1 MINASRGT
9 SFHYT
14 LYIRHYSFIM
24 LALDKETFSY
34 WVTHPEDLTP
44 TDLVQLQESLSA
56 YPYCQAL
63 HTLTAKAASVHQRSQ
78 TVPYVRQAA
87 AHALSRNAL
96 RKLIDNEFQWSENLL
111 TKLNELSAKH
121 VSIPDDYQQESYA
134 LFKAKAGL
142 SNGFPK
148 LTLLQWANPN
158 DETDLS
164 ESQAQTGLA
173 PSVPEP
179 VVTIPTPED
188 PTLTETNLQKDLTQI
203 AETPTAQPSPS
214 PADIDRKRQFDL
226 IDSFIR
232 NEPRISPVKT
242 KSGELPDQE
251 DLSKRSKPTGGGLV
265 TESFAKILE
274 KQGKIDKA
282 VDIYKKLIEKNPEKK
297 AYFWAKIRE
306 LTGDSTES

>member
-1 MINASRGT
+1 
-9 SFHYT
+9 
-14 LYIRHYSFIM
+14 M

-56 YPYCQAL
+56 YPYCQSL
-63 HTLTAKAASVHQRSQ
+63 HTLMAKAASVHQRSQ
-78 TVPYVRQAA
+78 TIPYIRQAA
-87 AHALSRNAL
+87 AHALSRNTL

-134 LFKAKAGL
+134 LFTSKTGF

-148 LTLLQWANPN
+148 FSLLQWSSPN
-158 DETDLS
+158 DGSD
-164 ESQAQTGLA
+164 QALNA
-173 PSVPEP
+173 SRLPEP
-179 VVTIPTPED
+179 VVSLPTPED
-188 PTLTETNLQKDLTQI
+188 PTILESGLQNDLAQI
-203 AETPTAQPSPS
+203 AETTPAQPTPS
-214 PADIDRKRQFDL
+214 AADLERQRQFDL

-232 NEPRISPVKT
+232 NEPRISPVKAKT
-242 KSGELPDQE
+242 GELPDQE
-251 DLSKRSKPTGGGLV
+251 DLTKRSKPVGGGLV

-282 VDIYKKLIEKNPEKK
+282 VEIYEKLIAKNPEKK
-297 AYFWAKIRE
+297 AYFWAKIGE
-306 LTGDSTES
+306 LMGGSAKS